1 MAVTKP
7 SHDVEKVNPELDLVG
22 LDNVQTYDDQNL
34 KPNDGQEVVQNT
46 TLHRG
51 LKARHITM
59 IAIGGA
65 IGTGLIIGTGKS
77 LAQAGPGSV
86 FISYTIVG
94 FVVFLIMAA
103 VGEMAA
109 WLPVSAGFTAYA
121 TRFCDPSLGF
131 ALGWCYWVKYVIIAP
146 NQLTAAALV
155 IQFWVD
161 RDTINPG
168 VFIAIFLVCI
178 LCINYFGIRFFGEF
192 EFWLSAFKVITIV
205 GIILFSLI
213 LALGG
218 GPDHDRKGFRY
229 WRDPGAFKPY
239 INEGSS
245 GRFLGF
251 WSCMINATFAYM
263 GTELVGVT
271 VAEAQNPRKTI
282 PKAIKLTYYRILFF
296 YCLSVLLVGMIVPYN
311 SPQLVFATAAK
322 TGASASPFVV
332 AAELAGVRAIA
343 HVLNGCILVFV
354 FSASNTDLYISSRTL
369 HALASDGLAP
379 KIFKRTNKNGVPI
392 YALGFS
398 ALFCLLAFMNVSD
411 DSTKVFQYFVNL
423 TTIFAL
429 VTWISIL
436 VTHIHW
442 CRARRT
448 QGLADE
454 ALPYVAPFGVYGTWV
469 ALIVCIIIALT
480 KNYDVFVGDFDM
492 AKTKTF
498 ITGYLGI
505 PVYLI
510 LIFGHKFIT
519 KSRGIKP
526 AEADFYTG
534 KDVIDREEEEF
545 LARKA
550 ARRES
555 EGRSRMSW
563 FYKTFFSWLL

>member
-1 MAVTKP
+1 MVAGKT
-7 SHDVEKVNPELDLVG
+7 SLDVEKSPPGLDLQG
-22 LDNVQTYDDQNL
+22 TQTYDEQNVKQDVAQADQ
-34 KPNDGQEVVQNT
+34 ET
-46 TLHRG
+46 ALHRG

-86 FISYTIVG
+86 FISYTVIG

-131 ALGWCYWVKYVIIAP
+131 ALGWCYWIKYVIIAP

-155 IQFWVD
+155 IQYWVD

-178 LCINYFGIRFFGEF
+178 MCINYFGIRFFGEF
-192 EFWLSAFKVITIV
+192 EFWLSGFKVITIV

-213 LALGG
+213 MALGG

-229 WRDPGAFKPY
+229 WQNPGAFKPY
-239 INEGSS
+239 INEGAS

-311 SPQLVFATAAK
+311 SKELVFATTAK
-322 TGASASPFVV
+322 PGASASPFVV
-332 AAELAGVRAIA
+332 AAKVAGVRAVPDIVNA
-343 HVLNGCILVFV
+343 CICIFV

-379 KIFKRTNKNGVPI
+379 KVFKKTNKNGVPV
-392 YALGFS
+392 YALGVS
-398 ALFCLLAFMNVSD
+398 GLFCLLAFMNVSD
-411 DSTKVFQYFVNL
+411 DSTKVFGHFVNL

-429 VTWISIL
+429 MTWISIL
-436 VTHIHW
+436 VTHIYW
-442 CRARRT
+442 CKAPRVQR
-448 QGLADE
+448 LADE
-454 ALPYVAPFGVYGTWV
+454 ALPYVAPLGVYGTYV
-469 ALIVCIIIALT
+469 ALFICILVALT
-480 KNYDVFVGDFDM
+480 KNYDVFVGDFGS
-492 AKTKTF
+492 KYETF

-505 PVYLI
+505 PVFLV
-510 LIFGHKFIT
+510 LIFGHQFVT
-519 KSRGIKP
+519 KSKAIRP
-526 AEADFYTG
+526 QEADFYTG
-534 KDVIDREEEEF
+534 KDVVDREEEEF

-550 ARRES
+550 AERENKK
-555 EGRSRMSW
+555 ESRGSW
-563 FYKTFFSWLL
+563 FYKTFISWLL